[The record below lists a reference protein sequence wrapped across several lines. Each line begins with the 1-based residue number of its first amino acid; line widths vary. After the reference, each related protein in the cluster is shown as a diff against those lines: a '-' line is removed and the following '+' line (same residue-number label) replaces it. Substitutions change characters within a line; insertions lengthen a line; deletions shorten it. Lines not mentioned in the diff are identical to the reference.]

1 MKIIAAGP
9 LGPWIMAG
17 ARSPGRECAR
27 RRDIPRVA
35 ETRLPSGPHEKP
47 RQTTYLADDEFPPPP
62 FVQRRGEW
70 AMKWT
75 IAAVL
80 LTAAAMSLAIALV
93 DTSHLGGQAHLSSGH
108 GAQGWAAMHT
118 VQW

>member
-9 LGPWIMAG
+9 LGPWIAL
-17 ARSPGRECAR
+17 RPDSSRL
-27 RRDIPRVA
+27 A
-35 ETRLPSGPHEKP
+35 ETRLPSGSHGESWRTP
-47 RQTTYLADDEFPPPP
+47 RLAED
-62 FVQRRGEW
+62 RGER

-93 DTSHLGGQAHLSSGH
+93 DTSHLGGQAYLSSMY
-108 GAQGWAAMHT
+108 GAQGWAATHT
-118 VQW
+118 VQR